1 MLEHLTLGRKKEAL
15 AGVPLVGIGDK
26 CWPRL
31 FIGFADELGAQWAA
45 IVYATLCAIPVPAFL
60 ILTVKNV
67 LETPFFCRP
76 MAPCVALFDDL

>member
-31 FIGFADELGAQWAA
+31 FIGFADELGRTMGGDRLRYSVRYTSSG
-45 IVYATLCAIPVPAFL
+45 I
-60 ILTVKNV
+60 
-67 LETPFFCRP
+67 
-76 MAPCVALFDDL
+76 FDPDR